1 MGAREA
7 MPAATLRRA
16 EGTSAIRTGTL
27 RSRWGSTLL
36 YALAAHSL
44 FRFRDV
50 RFQGSGTG
58 LYRDGI
64 LVRGSLSGDRLA
76 FVAMAPQPGIEDYLF
91 VAGGGALFKVAPNG
105 AVSQWGIDPPTTNIT
120 LAAGAAGGLTGVY
133 LGAVT
138 FKNGTTGSRSN
149 PNPDAFTGPASVT
162 VAAQLIT
169 WSNIPVS
176 TDPQVTIVE
185 LWRTAA
191 NGTILFR
198 LTDLPNGTLTFSDGN
213 LDASLQSE
221 VLQFDNPRPS
231 DTFGAAAGP
240 YQGRMF
246 WARDSRVG
254 QEGRIFFSPI
264 GRPESLG
271 GFIEVNNGDD
281 PVVALVTWGGGP
293 PYGWTNGKVIQVL
306 GQDEPF
312 LWREVFGAPG
322 TTQPFT
328 VTPTPAGVFY
338 FAADGERVFD
348 GTASNLVGW
357 DALARLFRGEA
368 TEGVPAF
375 TAVVSAYNGIELWLS
390 DETTV
395 LILDVRSQTW
405 RIIVQNVTALFYEP
419 DTQQLIASGA
429 LGTVL
434 VDQHGIVTDAGAGI
448 AFNVETPGVMVDDVV
463 AGLVQRL
470 YLDVNTGG
478 ALMTATVL
486 IDEIAYVLPPF
497 ITNTRPLPP
506 VEIAVG
512 RWGRVIS
519 VRLGT
524 TVVNSI
530 EVFGVE
536 MDVYV
541 PAMVTA

>member
-7 MPAATLRRA
+7 MPKSTLRRA
-16 EGTSAIRTGTL
+16 EGTAAIRTGTL

-64 LVRGSLSGDRLA
+64 LVRGSLSGERLA

-91 VAGGGALFKVAPNG
+91 VAGGGSLFKVAPNG
-105 AVSQWGIDPPTTNIT
+105 AVSQWGIDPPMTNIT
-120 LAAGAAGGLTGVY
+120 LAAGAVGGLTGVY
-133 LGAVT
+133 QGAVT

-149 PNPDAFTGPASVT
+149 PNPDAFTGPAMVT

-191 NGTILFR
+191 NGTILFK

-221 VLQFDNPRPS
+221 ILQFDNARPS

-246 WARDSRVG
+246 WARDSRAG

-264 GRPESLG
+264 GRPESLS

-281 PVVALVTWGGGP
+281 PVVQIATWGGGP
-293 PYGWTNGKVIQVL
+293 PYAWTNGHIIQVL

-328 VTPTPAGVFY
+328 VTPSPAGVFY

-357 DALARLFRGEA
+357 DALARLFHGEDL
-368 TEGVPAF
+368 EGVPAF
-375 TAVVSAYNGIELWLS
+375 TAVVSAYDGIELWLS
-390 DETTV
+390 DETTA

-405 RIIVQNVTALFYEP
+405 RIITKNVTALFYEP
-419 DTQQLIASGA
+419 DTQQLVASGSD
-429 LGTVL
+429 GTVL
-434 VDQHGIVTDAGAGI
+434 ADQHGVLTDAGSGI
-448 AFNVETPGVMVDDVV
+448 LFVVETPGIMVDDVI

-478 ALMTATVL
+478 VSVTTTIV
-486 IDEIAYVLPPF
+486 IDDVEYVLPPF
-497 ITNTRPLPP
+497 ATTARPLPP
-506 VEIAVG
+506 IEIAVG
-512 RWGRVIS
+512 RWGRVTS
-519 VRLGT
+519 VRLSAI
-524 TVVNSI
+524 VANPI
-530 EVFGVE
+530 EVFGIE
-536 MDVYV
+536 ADLYL
-541 PAMVTA
+541 PTMVTA